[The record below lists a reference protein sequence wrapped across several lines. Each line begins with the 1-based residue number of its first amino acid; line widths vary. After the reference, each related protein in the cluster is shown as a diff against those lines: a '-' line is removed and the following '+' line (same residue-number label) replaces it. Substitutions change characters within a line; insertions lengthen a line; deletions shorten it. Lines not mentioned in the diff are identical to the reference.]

1 MGADWPSPGLATSC
15 LVQVAASVAAVQWDH
30 EKQKTR
36 QREQEE
42 QLREYVAHHLY
53 PYSPFYRRRFDAA
66 GIAPRSITGF
76 DDLAKIEPTRWSDV
90 TAAPVAFVL
99 RPTERAII
107 RFGERRLV
115 GAITRAKFR
124 GKVSQVNRDLIDPAY
139 KPIHWHFDGDVPVG
153 YSAEDLER
161 LCEAGRRVLQLAGLS
176 RDDAIVD
183 VTPPGPSLEFWQLVD
198 GARSAGLSAVHFG
211 SGVSGDRIAAAAPTV
226 LAGPP
231 DALSEALEALQAGGH
246 RIDGLRTLLV
256 LGALLDDPDRDALRH
271 AGEEVGEHGIE
282 VVLAWAPAGVRA
294 LWGECRGGRVFHTYP
309 DMEWLE
315 VLPDGEIAWT
325 SLAWHGTVFARLR
338 TGTSGVLDDVVCE
351 NCGRIGPRL
360 SVSTASTARRPAPTW
375 AMSGPALGAASGER
389 PPAAAVFGR
398 RPADEDEEEDE
409 AQALVPI
416 DTDALSVLDEHPG
429 VAAWQA
435 EYRRVDGV
443 DELIVFVAP
452 AGVDRLGPL
461 FRELDLTLSATQ
473 YVVQRPEQI
482 AERRRRDGAVVDH
495 R

>member
-1 MGADWPSPGLATSC
+1 
-15 LVQVAASVAAVQWDH
+15 VQVAASVAFVQWDH
-30 EKQKTR
+30 EKPKVR
-36 QREQEE
+36 LKEQEE
-42 QLREYVAHHLY
+42 VLREYLAHHLY

-66 GIAPRSITGF
+66 GIAPRNITSF
-76 DDLAKIEPTRWSDV
+76 DDLAKLEPTRWSDV
-90 TAAPVAFVL
+90 TSEPVAFVL

-153 YSAEDLER
+153 YSAEDVER
-161 LCEAGRRVLQLAGLS
+161 LCEAGRRILHLAGLT

-183 VTPPGPSLEFWQLVD
+183 VTPPGPSLEFWQLAD
-198 GARSAGLSAVHFG
+198 GARSAGLSAVHL
-211 SGVSGDRIAAAAPTV
+211 SPTVSGDRIAAAAPTV

-231 DALSEALEALQAGGH
+231 DALEMALEALQAGDH

-256 LGALLDDPDRDALRH
+256 LGSLLDETDRAALR
-271 AGEEVGEHGIE
+271 ALGQAVGEQGIE

-294 LWGECRGGRVFHTYP
+294 LWSECRGGRYFHTYP
-309 DMEWLE
+309 DFEWLE

-325 SLAWHGTVFARLR
+325 SLSWHGTAFARLR
-338 TGTSGVLDDVVCE
+338 TGVSGTVDDVACE
-351 NCGRIGPRL
+351 NCGRIGPRIT
-360 SVSTASTARRPAPTW
+360 VSSASTARRPTPTW
-375 AMSGPALGAASGER
+375 ALGGAGLEEAPRPTRPTPAD
-389 PPAAAVFGR
+389 AVFGR
-398 RPADEDEEEDE
+398 PPAIGDEEDEDEDE
-409 AQALVPI
+409 VAVLVPI
-416 DTDALSVLDEHPG
+416 DTDALAVLDEHPG

-435 EYRRVDGV
+435 EYRRVHGA

-482 AERRRRDGAVVDH
+482 AERRRRDGAIVDL

>member
-1 MGADWPSPGLATSC
+1 MAN
-15 LVQVAASVAAVQWDH
+15 VAVVQWDH
-30 EKQKTR
+30 EKPKTR
-36 QREQEE
+36 QKEQEE

-53 PYSPFYRRRFDAA
+53 PYSPYYRRRFDAA
-66 GIAPRSITGF
+66 GIAPRNITGF
-76 DDLAKIEPTRWSDV
+76 DDLAKLEPTRWSDV
-90 TAAPVAFVL
+90 SSEPVAFVL

-161 LCEAGRRVLQLAGLS
+161 LCEAGRRVLHLAGLT

-183 VTPPGPSLEFWQLVD
+183 VTPPGPSLEFWQLVH

-211 SGVSGDRIAAAAPTV
+211 AGVAADRIAGAAPTV

-231 DALSEALEALQAGGH
+231 DALGPTLDGLRAGNHKLE
-246 RIDGLRTLLV
+246 GLRTLLV
-256 LGALLDDPDRDALRH
+256 LGSLLDESDRSALRTL
-271 AGEEVGEHGIE
+271 GQEVGEHGLE

-294 LWGECRGGRVFHTYP
+294 LWAECRGGRFFHTYP
-309 DMEWLE
+309 DLEWLE
-315 VLPDGEIAWT
+315 VLPDGEVAWT
-325 SLAWHGTVFARLR
+325 SLSWHGTAFARLR
-338 TGTSGVLDDVVCE
+338 TGVSGTVDDVVCE

-360 SVSTASTARRPAPTW
+360 SVSSASTARRPSPTW
-375 AMSGPALGAASGER
+375 ALADAPAAVAPARGADAPAR
-389 PPAAAVFGR
+389 RADPAAAVFGR
-398 RPADEDEEEDE
+398 SAAEADGDEDEV
-409 AQALVPI
+409 QVLVPL
-416 DTDALSVLDEHPG
+416 DTDALGVLDEHPG

-435 EYRRVDGV
+435 EYRQVDGA

>member
-1 MGADWPSPGLATSC
+1 LAN
-15 LVQVAASVAAVQWDH
+15 VAVVQWDH
-30 EKQKTR
+30 EKPKVR
-36 QREQEE
+36 LKEQEE

-53 PYSPFYRRRFDAA
+53 PYSPAYRRRFDSA
-66 GIAPRSITGF
+66 GIAPRNITGF
-76 DDLAKIEPTRWSDV
+76 DDLTKLEPTRWSDV
-90 TAAPVAFVL
+90 TSEPVAFVL

-139 KPIHWHFDGDVPVG
+139 KPIHWHFDGDVPIG
-153 YSAEDLER
+153 YSAEDVER
-161 LCEAGRRVLQLAGLS
+161 LCEAGRRILHLAGLT

-198 GARSAGLSAVHFG
+198 GARSAGLSAVHF
-211 SGVSGDRIAAAAPTV
+211 SPEVSGDRIAAAAPTV

-231 DALSEALEALQAGGH
+231 DALEMALESLQAGNH
-246 RIDGLRTLLV
+246 RIQGLRTLLV
-256 LGALLDDPDRDALRH
+256 LGSLLDETDRNALRTL
-271 AGEEVGEHGIE
+271 GQEVGEQGIE
-282 VVLAWAPAGVRA
+282 VVVAWAPAGVRA
-294 LWGECRGGRVFHTYP
+294 LWSECRGGRYFHTYP
-309 DMEWLE
+309 DLEWLE

-338 TGTSGVLDDVVCE
+338 TGVSGTIDDVACE
-351 NCGRIGPRL
+351 NCGRIGPRIT
-360 SVSTASTARRPAPTW
+360 VSSASTARRPAPAW
-375 AMSGPALGAASGER
+375 ALGTGATAVPRAAR
-389 PPAAAVFGR
+389 PTAAEAVFGQ
-398 RPADEDEEEDE
+398 PPGLPEEEEDE
-409 AQALVPI
+409 VQVLVPL
-416 DTDALSVLDEHPG
+416 DLEALNVLDEHPG

-435 EYRRVDGV
+435 EYRRVEGV

-482 AERRRRDGAVVDH
+482 AERRRRDGAVVDL

>member
-1 MGADWPSPGLATSC
+1 
-15 LVQVAASVAAVQWDH
+15 VQWDQ
-30 EKQKTR
+30 EKPKAR

-66 GIAPRSITGF
+66 GIAPRTITGF
-76 DDLAKIEPTRWSDV
+76 HDLAKLEPTRWSDV
-90 TAAPVAFVL
+90 TSEPVAFVL

-139 KPIHWHFDGDVPVG
+139 KPIHWHFDGEVPVG
-153 YSAEDLER
+153 YSAEDVER
-161 LCEAGRRVLQLAGLS
+161 LCETGRRILQLAGLT

-183 VTPPGPSLEFWQLVD
+183 VTPAGPSLEFWQLVD

-231 DALSEALEALQAGGH
+231 DALEAALGALRAGNH

-256 LGALLDDPDRDALRH
+256 VGSLLDDPDRNALR
-271 AGEEVGEHGIE
+271 ALGQEVGEHGIE

-294 LWGECRGGRVFHTYP
+294 LWGECRGGHWFHTFP
-309 DMEWLE
+309 DLEWLE

-325 SLAWHGTVFARLR
+325 SLAWHGTALARLR
-338 TGTSGVLDDVVCE
+338 TGVSGALEDVTCE
-351 NCGRIGPRL
+351 NCGRTGPRL
-360 SVSTASTARRPAPTW
+360 SVSSASTARRPAPTW
-375 AMSGPALGAASGER
+375 AVSPPAAAPTPSAASVASPPAAVFGR
-389 PPAAAVFGR
+389 PPAAA
-398 RPADEDEEEDE
+398 DEEEDFDE
-409 AQALVPI
+409 VQVLVPL
-416 DTDALSVLDEHPG
+416 DTEALSVLDEHPG

-435 EYRRVDGV
+435 EYRRVNGV

-482 AERRRRDGAVVDH
+482 AERRRRDGAVLDY

>member
-1 MGADWPSPGLATSC
+1 MAN
-15 LVQVAASVAAVQWDH
+15 VAPVQWDH
-30 EKQKTR
+30 DKPKTR
-36 QREQEE
+36 LKEQEE

-53 PYSPFYRRRFDAA
+53 PYSPAYRRRFDAA

-76 DDLAKIEPTRWSDV
+76 DDLAKLEPTRWSDV
-90 TAAPVAFVL
+90 TSEPVAFVL

-124 GKVSQVNRDLIDPAY
+124 GKVSQVNRDLIDPAF
-139 KPIHWHFDGDVPVG
+139 KPIHWHFDGDVPIG
-153 YSAEDLER
+153 YSAEDVER
-161 LCEAGRRVLQLAGLS
+161 LCETGRRILHVAGLT

-211 SGVSGDRIAAAAPTV
+211 PGVAGDRIAAAAPTV

-231 DALSEALEALQAGGH
+231 DAVEAALEALRAGKH
-246 RIDGLRTLLV
+246 RIEGLATLLV
-256 LGALLDDPDRDALRH
+256 LGSLLDEAHRNALRSLGQ
-271 AGEEVGEHGIE
+271 AVGEQNLE
-282 VVLAWAPAGVRA
+282 VVVAWAPAGVRA
-294 LWGECRGGRVFHTYP
+294 LWSECRGGRYFHAYP
-309 DMEWLE
+309 DLEWLE
-315 VLPDGEIAWT
+315 LLPDGEIAWS
-325 SLAWHGTVFARLR
+325 SLSWHGSAFFRLR
-338 TGTSGVLDDVVCE
+338 TGVSGTVDDVTCE
-351 NCGRIGPRL
+351 NCGRTGPRIK
-360 SVSTASTARRPAPTW
+360 VSSASSARRPTPTW
-375 AMSGPALGAASGER
+375 AQSAGPSPATRLAGEAFGR
-389 PPAAAVFGR
+389 PPV
-398 RPADEDEEEDE
+398 DEIDEEEE
-409 AQALVPI
+409 AEEEEVEEARADVLVPL
-416 DTDALSVLDEHPG
+416 DTGVLAVLDEHPG

-435 EYRRVDGV
+435 EFRRVEGI

-461 FRELDLTLSATQ
+461 FRELDLALSATQ

-482 AERRRRDGAVVDH
+482 AERRRRDGAVVDN

>member
-1 MGADWPSPGLATSC
+1 
-15 LVQVAASVAAVQWDH
+15 VAPVQWDH
-30 EKQKTR
+30 EKPKTR
-36 QREQEE
+36 LKEQEE

-66 GIAPRSITGF
+66 GIAPRTITGF
-76 DDLAKIEPTRWSDV
+76 DDLAKLEPTRWSDV
-90 TAAPVAFVL
+90 TSEPVAFVL

-139 KPIHWHFDGDVPVG
+139 KPIHWHFDGDVPIG
-153 YSAEDLER
+153 YSAEDVER
-161 LCEAGRRVLQLAGLS
+161 LSEAGRRILHLAGLT

-183 VTPPGPSLEFWQLVD
+183 VTPAGPSLEFWQLAD
-198 GARSAGLSAVHFG
+198 GARSAGLSAVHI
-211 SGVSGDRIAAAAPTV
+211 SPEVAPDRIAAAAPTV

-231 DALSEALEALQAGGH
+231 DALETALEALQAEGH
-246 RIDGLRTLLV
+246 HIEGLGTLLV
-256 LGALLDDPDRDALRH
+256 LGSLLDESDRTALRTLGQ
-271 AGEEVGEHGIE
+271 AVGEQSLE
-282 VVLAWAPAGVRA
+282 VVVAWAPAGVRA
-294 LWGECRGGRVFHTYP
+294 LWSECRGGRYFHTYP
-309 DMEWLE
+309 DLEWLE
-315 VLPDGEIAWT
+315 VLPDGEIAWS
-325 SLAWHGTVFARLR
+325 SLSWHGTVFARLR
-338 TGTSGVLDDVVCE
+338 TGVTGTVDDVACE
-351 NCGRIGPRL
+351 NCGRIGPRIT
-360 SVSTASTARRPAPTW
+360 VSSASTAHRPMPSWAVGSGSGVAAAPRPARPAP
-375 AMSGPALGAASGER
+375 AE
-389 PPAAAVFGR
+389 AVFGR
-398 RPADEDEEEDE
+398 PPAVGEEEDE
-409 AQALVPI
+409 DDVAVLVPL
-416 DTDALSVLDEHPG
+416 DTDALAVLDEHPG

-435 EYRRVDGV
+435 EYRRVDGS

-482 AERRRRDGAVVDH
+482 AERRRRDGAVVDL

>member
-1 MGADWPSPGLATSC
+1 
-15 LVQVAASVAAVQWDH
+15 VQWDH
-30 EKQKTR
+30 DKPKTR
-36 QREQEE
+36 VKEQEE

-76 DDLAKIEPTRWSDV
+76 DDLAKLEPTRWNDV
-90 TAAPVAFVL
+90 TAEPVAFVL

-107 RFGERRLV
+107 RFGERKLV

-139 KPIHWHFDGDVPVG
+139 KPIHWHFDGEVPVG
-153 YSAEDLER
+153 YSAEDVDR
-161 LCEAGRRVLQLAGLS
+161 LSEAGRRVLHLAGLT

-183 VTPPGPSLEFWQLVD
+183 VTPPGPTLEFWQVVD
-198 GARSAGLSAVHFG
+198 GARSAGLSAVHLG
-211 SGVSGDRIAAAAPTV
+211 SGVAGDRIAAAAPTV

-231 DALSEALEALQAGGH
+231 EALEAALEALQAGSH

-256 LGALLDDPDRDALRH
+256 LGQLLDETDRKALR
-271 AGEEVGEHGIE
+271 ALGQSVGEADLD
-282 VVLAWAPAGVRA
+282 VVVAWAPAGVRA
-294 LWGECRGGRVFHTYP
+294 LWSECRGGRYFHTYP
-309 DMEWLE
+309 DLEWLE

-325 SLAWHGTVFARLR
+325 SLSWHGTVFFRLR
-338 TGTSGVLDDVVCE
+338 TGVSGTIDDVTCE
-351 NCGRIGPRL
+351 NCGRTGPRIT
-360 SVSTASTARRPAPTW
+360 VSSASSARRPSPDW
-375 AMSGPALGAASGER
+375 ALTGVGAAAATPGATR
-389 PPAAAVFGR
+389 PEPRPAETVFG
-398 RPADEDEEEDE
+398 PPPVEDEEEEAEDE
-409 AQALVPI
+409 VRVLVPL
-416 DTDALSVLDEHPG
+416 DTEALGVLDEHPG

-435 EYRRVDGV
+435 EYRRVDGT

-461 FRELDLTLSATQ
+461 FRELDLALSATQ

-482 AERRRRDGAVVDH
+482 AERRRRDGAIVDL

>member
-1 MGADWPSPGLATSC
+1 VT
-15 LVQVAASVAAVQWDH
+15 VVQWDH
-30 EKQKTR
+30 DKPKTR
-36 QREQEE
+36 LKEQEE

-53 PYSPFYRRRFDAA
+53 PYSPAYRRRFDSA
-66 GIAPRSITGF
+66 GIAPRNIAGF
-76 DDLAKIEPTRWSDV
+76 DDLAKLEPTRWSDV
-90 TAAPVAFVL
+90 TSEPVAFVL

-139 KPIHWHFDGDVPVG
+139 KPIHWHFDGDVPIG
-153 YSAEDLER
+153 YSAEDVER
-161 LCEAGRRVLQLAGLS
+161 LSETGRRILHVAGLT

-211 SGVSGDRIAAAAPTV
+211 PDAAGDRVAAAAPTV

-231 DALSEALEALQAGGH
+231 DALEAVLESLRAGKH
-246 RIDGLRTLLV
+246 RIEGLRTLLV
-256 LGALLDDPDRDALRH
+256 LGSLLDEADRKALKSL
-271 AGEEVGEHGIE
+271 GEKVGEPGLE
-282 VVLAWAPAGVRA
+282 VVVAWAPAGVRA
-294 LWGECRGGRVFHTYP
+294 LWSECRGGRYFHAYP
-309 DMEWLE
+309 DLEWLE
-315 VLPDGEIAWT
+315 VLPDGEIAWS
-325 SLAWHGTVFARLR
+325 SLSWHGTVFFRLR
-338 TGTSGVLDDVVCE
+338 TGVSGTVDDVTCE
-351 NCGRIGPRL
+351 NCGRTGPRIT
-360 SVSTASTARRPAPTW
+360 VSSASSARRPTPTW
-375 AMSGPALGAASGER
+375 AQSAGSAGAPAR
-389 PPAAAVFGR
+389 PAAEAVFGR
-398 RPADEDEEEDE
+398 PPVEEVEEEEEE
-409 AQALVPI
+409 AVAVAEEAAVLVPL
-416 DTDALSVLDEHPG
+416 DTEILSVLDEHPG

-435 EYRRVDGV
+435 EYRRIEGN

-461 FRELDLTLSATQ
+461 FRELDLALSATQ

-482 AERRRRDGAVVDH
+482 AERRRRDGAVVDN

>member
-1 MGADWPSPGLATSC
+1 M
-15 LVQVAASVAAVQWDH
+15 QWDH
-30 EKQKTR
+30 EKPKTR
-36 QREQEE
+36 LREQEE
-42 QLREYVAHHLY
+42 QLREYVIHHLY

-66 GIAPRSITGF
+66 KIAPRTITGF
-76 DDLAKIEPTRWSDV
+76 DDLAKLEPTRWSDV
-90 TAAPVAFVL
+90 SAEPVAFVL

-107 RFGERRLV
+107 RFGERKLV
-115 GAITRAKFR
+115 SAIARGKLR

-139 KPIHWHFDGDVPVG
+139 KPIHWHFDGDVPIG
-153 YSAEDLER
+153 YSAEDVER
-161 LCEAGRRVLQLAGLS
+161 LAETGRRILHLAGLT

-211 SGVSGDRIAAAAPTV
+211 AGVAPERIEAAAPTV

-231 DALSEALEALQAGGH
+231 DALQAALEGLRSGGG
-246 RIDGLRTLLV
+246 RLDGLRTVLV
-256 LGALLDDPDRDALRH
+256 LGSLLDEADRQALRSL
-271 AGEEVGEHGIE
+271 AQEVGEHGVE

-294 LWGECRGGRVFHTYP
+294 LWAECRGGRYFHTYP
-309 DMEWLE
+309 DFEWLE

-325 SLAWHGTVFARLR
+325 SLAWHGTVFSRLR
-338 TGTSGVLDDVVCE
+338 TGVSGTVDDVACE
-351 NCGRIGPRL
+351 SCGRIGPRITVL
-360 SVSTASTARRPAPTW
+360 GASTARRPTPAWAVAAPAFEPAGVGAPTPTS
-375 AMSGPALGAASGER
+375 AIFGR
-389 PPAAAVFGR
+389 PPTPVG
-398 RPADEDEEEDE
+398 EEEDE
-409 AQALVPI
+409 DEVQVLVPL
-416 DTDALSVLDEHPG
+416 DTDALGVLDEHPG

-435 EYRRVDGV
+435 EYRRVNGV

-461 FRELDLTLSATQ
+461 FRELDLTLTATQ

-482 AERRRRDGAVVDH
+482 AERRRRDGAIVDH

>member
-1 MGADWPSPGLATSC
+1 VRAVPAN
-15 LVQVAASVAAVQWDH
+15 VASVQWDH
-30 EKQKTR
+30 EKPKNR

-53 PYSPFYRRRFDAA
+53 PYSPFYRRRFDSA
-66 GIAPRSITGF
+66 GIAPRTISGF
-76 DDLAKIEPTRWSDV
+76 DDLAKLEPTRWSDV
-90 TAAPVAFVL
+90 TAEPIAFVL

-107 RFGERRLV
+107 RFGERRLIS
-115 GAITRAKFR
+115 AITRAKLR

-139 KPIHWHFDGDVPVG
+139 KPVHWHFDGDVPVG
-153 YSAEDLER
+153 YSMEDVER
-161 LCEAGRRVLQLAGLS
+161 LSEAGRRVLQLAGLS

-211 SGVSGDRIAAAAPTV
+211 PGVSADRIAAAAPTV

-231 DALSEALEALQAGGH
+231 DALGAALEALRAGNH
-246 RIDGLRTLLV
+246 RIEGLRTLLV
-256 LGALLDDPDRDALRH
+256 LGALLDDPDRTALRV
-271 AGEEVGEHGIE
+271 AGQQVGEHGME

-294 LWGECRGGRVFHTYP
+294 LWGECRGGKVFHTYP
-309 DMEWLE
+309 DLEWLE
-315 VLPDGEIAWT
+315 TLPDGEIAWT
-325 SLAWHGTVFARLR
+325 SLSWHGTVFARLR
-338 TGTSGVLDDVVCE
+338 TGVSGTLEDVTCE
-351 NCGRIGPRL
+351 NCGRTGPRL
-360 SVSTASTARRPAPTW
+360 SVSSASSARRPSPVWADSAP
-375 AMSGPALGAASGER
+375 AVVPSAPAKSAPASPGSMFGR
-389 PPAAAVFGR
+389 APAAA
-398 RPADEDEEEDE
+398 DDDEEDDDE
-409 AQALVPI
+409 VQVLVPL
-416 DTDALSVLDEHPG
+416 DVDALNVLDEHPG

-482 AERRRRDGAVVDH
+482 AERRRRDGAVVDQ

>member
-1 MGADWPSPGLATSC
+1 
-15 LVQVAASVAAVQWDH
+15 VQWDQ
-30 EKQKTR
+30 EKPKAR

-66 GIAPRSITGF
+66 KIAPRNITSF
-76 DDLAKIEPTRWSDV
+76 DDLAKLEPTRWSDV
-90 TAAPVAFVL
+90 TSEPVAFVL

-153 YSAEDLER
+153 YSAEDVER
-161 LCEAGRRVLQLAGLS
+161 LCEAGRRILHLAGLT

-183 VTPPGPSLEFWQLVD
+183 VTPAGPSLEFWQLVD

-211 SGVSGDRIAAAAPTV
+211 SGASGDRIAAAAPTV

-231 DALSEALEALQAGGH
+231 DALEAALGALRAGNH

-256 LGALLDDPDRDALRH
+256 LGALLDDTDRNALR
-271 AGEEVGEHGIE
+271 ALGQEVGEQGME

-294 LWGECRGGRVFHTYP
+294 LWGECRGGHWFHTYP
-309 DMEWLE
+309 DLEWLE

-325 SLAWHGTVFARLR
+325 SLAWHGTAFARLR
-338 TGTSGVLDDVVCE
+338 TGASGTIEDVTCE
-351 NCGRIGPRL
+351 NCGRTGPRL
-360 SVSTASTARRPAPTW
+360 SVSSASTARRPAPTW
-375 AMSGPALGAASGER
+375 ALSAPAGAPARSAAPAAS
-389 PPAAAVFGR
+389 PAAAVFGR
-398 RPADEDEEEDE
+398 PPAADEEEDDDE
-409 AQALVPI
+409 VQVLVPL
-416 DTDALSVLDEHPG
+416 DTDALAVLDEHPG

-435 EYRRVDGV
+435 EYRRVNGI

-482 AERRRRDGAVVDH
+482 AERRRRDGAILDY

>member
-1 MGADWPSPGLATSC
+1 LAN
-15 LVQVAASVAAVQWDH
+15 VAVVQWDH
-30 EKQKTR
+30 EKPKTR
-36 QREQEE
+36 QKEQEE

-66 GIAPRSITGF
+66 GIAPRNITGF
-76 DDLAKIEPTRWSDV
+76 DDLAKLEPTRWSDA
-90 TAAPVAFVL
+90 TSEPVAFVL

-139 KPIHWHFDGDVPVG
+139 KPVHWHFDGDVPVG
-153 YSAEDLER
+153 YSAEDVER
-161 LCEAGRRVLQLAGLS
+161 LCEAGRRVLHLAGLT
-176 RDDAIVD
+176 RDDAIVN

-211 SGVSGDRIAAAAPTV
+211 AGVAADRIAAAAPTV

-231 DALSEALEALQAGGH
+231 EVLAATLEELQDGKH
-246 RIDGLRTLLV
+246 KLDGLRTLLV
-256 LGALLDDPDRDALRH
+256 LGSLLDEADRTALR
-271 AGEEVGEHGIE
+271 ALGQEVGEHGLE

-294 LWGECRGGRVFHTYP
+294 LWAECRGGRSFHTYP
-309 DMEWLE
+309 DLEWLE

-325 SLAWHGTVFARLR
+325 SLSWHGTVFARLR
-338 TGTSGVLDDVVCE
+338 TGVSGTVDDVVCE
-351 NCGRIGPRL
+351 SCGRIGPRI
-360 SVSTASTARRPAPTW
+360 SVSSASTAHRPSPTW
-375 AMSGPALGAASGER
+375 ALAGPAMAPADRAAQAGR
-389 PPAAAVFGR
+389 RTDPAAAVFGR
-398 RPADEDEEEDE
+398 PPTEDDEDDDE
-409 AQALVPI
+409 VQVLVPL
-416 DTDALSVLDEHPG
+416 DTDALAVLDEHPG

-435 EYRRVDGV
+435 EYRRVDGA

-482 AERRRRDGAVVDH
+482 AERCRRDGAIVDK

>member
-1 MGADWPSPGLATSC
+1 
-15 LVQVAASVAAVQWDH
+15 VAAVQWDH
-30 EKQKTR
+30 EKPKARQK
-36 QREQEE
+36 EQEE
-42 QLREYVAHHLY
+42 QLREYIAHHLY

-66 GIAPRSITGF
+66 GIAPRNITGF
-76 DDLAKIEPTRWSDV
+76 EDLAKLEPTRWSDV
-90 TAAPVAFVL
+90 TSEPVAFVL

-124 GKVSQVNRDLIDPAY
+124 GKVSQVNRDLIDPAF

-153 YSAEDLER
+153 YSAEDVER
-161 LCEAGRRVLQLAGLS
+161 LCEAGRRVLHVAGLT
-176 RDDAIVD
+176 RDDAIVH
-183 VTPPGPSLEFWQLVD
+183 VTPPGPSLEYWQLVD

-211 SGVSGDRIAAAAPTV
+211 PNVSADRIAAAAPTV

-231 DALSEALEALQAGGH
+231 DALEAALEGLGAGQH
-246 RIDGLRTLLV
+246 RIEGLRTLLV
-256 LGALLDDPDRDALRH
+256 LGSLLDEADRNALRTLGQ
-271 AGEEVGEHGIE
+271 AVGEEGIE
-282 VVLAWAPAGVRA
+282 VVLAWAPAGVRS
-294 LWGECRGGRVFHTYP
+294 LWAECRGGRFFHTYP
-309 DMEWLE
+309 DLEWLE

-325 SLAWHGTVFARLR
+325 SLSWHGTVFARLR
-338 TGTSGVLDDVVCE
+338 TGATGTVDDVVCE
-351 NCGRIGPRL
+351 NCGRIGPRITVA
-360 SVSTASTARRPAPTW
+360 SASTARRPSPTW
-375 AMSGPALGAASGER
+375 ALAVGPAIAPADRAAAS
-389 PPAAAVFGR
+389 PAAAVFGR
-398 RPADEDEEEDE
+398 PPAEEDEDEDE
-409 AQALVPI
+409 VKVLVPL
-416 DTDALSVLDEHPG
+416 DVDALSVLDEHPG
-429 VAAWQA
+429 VANWQA

-473 YVVQRPEQI
+473 YVVQRAEQI

>member
-1 MGADWPSPGLATSC
+1 
-15 LVQVAASVAAVQWDH
+15 VALPANVAAVQWDQ
-30 EKQKTR
+30 EKPKNR

-42 QLREYVAHHLY
+42 QLREYVSHHLY

-66 GIAPRSITGF
+66 GIAPRNITGF
-76 DDLAKIEPTRWSDV
+76 DDLAKLEPTRWSDV
-90 TAAPVAFVL
+90 TSEPVAFVL

-107 RFGERRLV
+107 RFGERKLV

-124 GKVSQVNRDLIDPAY
+124 GKVSQVNRELIDPAY
-139 KPIHWHFDGDVPVG
+139 KPVHWHFDGDVPVG
-153 YSAEDLER
+153 YSAEDVER
-161 LCEAGRRVLQLAGLS
+161 LSEAGRRVLNLAGLS

-183 VTPPGPSLEFWQLVD
+183 VTPSGPSLEFWQLVD

-211 SGVSGDRIAAAAPTV
+211 PGVAGDRIAAAAPTV

-231 DALSEALEALQAGGH
+231 DALAAALEALRAGGH
-246 RIDGLRTLLV
+246 RIEGLRTLLV
-256 LGALLDDPDRDALRH
+256 LGSLLDDTERSALR
-271 AGEEVGEHGIE
+271 ALGQEVGEHGLE

-294 LWGECRGGRVFHTYP
+294 LWGECRGGKWFHTYP
-309 DMEWLE
+309 DFEWLE
-315 VLPDGEIAWT
+315 TLPDGEVAWT
-325 SLAWHGTVFARLR
+325 SLSWHGSAFARLR
-338 TGTSGVLDDVVCE
+338 TGVSGTLEDVTCE
-351 NCGRIGPRL
+351 NCGRTGPRL
-360 SVSTASTARRPAPTW
+360 SVSSASTARRPAPTW
-375 AMSGPALGAASGER
+375 ATSAQAPAPASVPAGAAAAAGAGTAAATSVFGR
-389 PPAAAVFGR
+389 PPAV
-398 RPADEDEEEDE
+398 DEDEDEDDDE
-409 AQALVPI
+409 VQVLVPL
-416 DTDALSVLDEHPG
+416 DVEALNVLDEHPG
-429 VAAWQA
+429 VATWQA

-482 AERRRRDGAVVDH
+482 AERRRRDGAILDH

>member
-1 MGADWPSPGLATSC
+1 M
-15 LVQVAASVAAVQWDH
+15 QWDH
-30 EKQKTR
+30 EKPKTR
-36 QREQEE
+36 QKEQEE

-66 GIAPRSITGF
+66 KIAPRNVAGF
-76 DDLAKIEPTRWSDV
+76 DDLAKLEPTRWSDV
-90 TAAPVAFVL
+90 TAEPVAFVL

-107 RFGERRLV
+107 RFGERKLV

-139 KPIHWHFDGDVPVG
+139 KPIHWHFDGDVPIG
-153 YSAEDLER
+153 YSAEDVER
-161 LCEAGRRVLQLAGLS
+161 LCEAGRRVLHLAGLT

-183 VTPPGPSLEFWQLVD
+183 VTPPGPTLEFWQLVD

-211 SGVSGDRIAAAAPTV
+211 SGVAGDRIEAAAPTV

-231 DALSEALEALQAGGH
+231 EALEATLEELRDGKH
-246 RIDGLRTLLV
+246 RLEGLRTLLV
-256 LGALLDDPDRDALRH
+256 LGALLDDTDRAALRSL
-271 AGEEVGEHGIE
+271 GEEVGEHGIE

-294 LWGECRGGRVFHTYP
+294 LWAECRGGRAFHTYP
-309 DMEWLE
+309 DLEWLE

-338 TGTSGVLDDVVCE
+338 TGVSGTLDDVVCE
-351 NCGRIGPRL
+351 NCGRIGPRI
-360 SVSTASTARRPAPTW
+360 SVASASTAQRPVPTW
-375 AMSGPALGAASGER
+375 ALAGA
-389 PPAAAVFGR
+389 PAATSAPAAGRRAEPAPVFGR
-398 RPADEDEEEDE
+398 PATVPDEDDDEDEVHV
-409 AQALVPI
+409 LVPI

-435 EYRRVDGV
+435 EYRRVDGA

-482 AERRRRDGAVVDH
+482 AERCRRDGAVVDL

>member
-1 MGADWPSPGLATSC
+1 MGALPAN
-15 LVQVAASVAAVQWDH
+15 VAAVQWDQ
-30 EKQKTR
+30 EKTKTR

-66 GIAPRSITGF
+66 GIAPRTITGF
-76 DDLAKIEPTRWSDV
+76 DDLAKLEPTRWSDV
-90 TAAPVAFVL
+90 TAEPVAFVL

-107 RFGERRLV
+107 RFGERKLV

-139 KPIHWHFDGDVPVG
+139 KPIHWHFDGDVPIG
-153 YSAEDLER
+153 YSAEDVER
-161 LCEAGRRVLQLAGLS
+161 LSETGRRILQLAGLS

-198 GARSAGLSAVHFG
+198 GARSAGLSAVHLG
-211 SGVSGDRIAAAAPTV
+211 PGVGGDRIAAAAPTV
-226 LAGPP
+226 LAGPL
-231 DALSEALEALQAGGH
+231 DALQAALEALQAGNH
-246 RIDGLRTLLV
+246 RIEGLRTLLV
-256 LGALLDDPDRDALRH
+256 LGSLLDDDHRNALRVL
-271 AGEEVGEHGIE
+271 GQQVGEHGME

-294 LWGECRGGRVFHTYP
+294 LWGECRGGKVFHTYP
-309 DMEWLE
+309 DLEWLE
-315 VLPDGEIAWT
+315 TLPDGEVAWT
-325 SLAWHGTVFARLR
+325 SLSWHGTVFARLR
-338 TGTSGVLDDVVCE
+338 TGVSGTVDDVTCE
-351 NCGRIGPRL
+351 NCGRTGPRL
-360 SVSTASTARRPAPTW
+360 SVTTASTAQRPGPTW
-375 AMSGPALGAASGER
+375 TVSAPAAMAPAARAVSGPPDS
-389 PPAAAVFGR
+389 VFGR
-398 RPADEDEEEDE
+398 APATPDEEAEGDDE
-409 AQALVPI
+409 VQVLVPL
-416 DTDALSVLDEHPG
+416 DTDALHVLDEHPG

-482 AERRRRDGAVVDH
+482 AERRRRDGAIVDD

>member
-1 MGADWPSPGLATSC
+1 
-15 LVQVAASVAAVQWDH
+15 VQWDH
-30 EKQKTR
+30 EKPKVR

-42 QLREYVAHHLY
+42 QLREYVGYHLY

-66 GIAPRSITGF
+66 GIGPKNITAFG
-76 DDLAKIEPTRWSDV
+76 DLAKLEPTRWSDV
-90 TAAPVAFVL
+90 TAEPVAFVL

-107 RFGERRLV
+107 RFGERKLV
-115 GAITRAKFR
+115 SAIGWAKAR
-124 GKVSQVNRDLIDPAY
+124 GKVSQVNRDVIDPAY
-139 KPIHWHFDGDVPVG
+139 KPVHWHFDGDVPVG

-161 LCEAGRRVLQLAGLS
+161 LAEAGRRILHLAGLT

-183 VTPPGPSLEFWQLVD
+183 VTPAGPSLEFWQLVD
-198 GARSAGLSAVHFG
+198 GARSAGLSAVHLG
-211 SGVSGDRIAAAAPTV
+211 AGVAPERIEAAAPTV

-231 DALSEALEALQAGGH
+231 DALQAALEGLGKGGH

-256 LGALLDDPDRDALRH
+256 LGTLLDDTDRAALR
-271 AGEEVGEHGIE
+271 ALGQQVGEADVE

-294 LWGECRGGRVFHTYP
+294 LWAECRGGRFFHTYP

-325 SLAWHGTVFARLR
+325 SLAWHGTVFFRLR
-338 TGTSGVLDDVVCE
+338 TGVSGTIDDVACE
-351 NCGRIGPRL
+351 NCGRIGPR
-360 SVSTASTARRPAPTW
+360 VTVTGASTASRPSPTW
-375 AMSGPALGAASGER
+375 ATTTRALEPAGGRTPATAMFGR
-389 PPAAAVFGR
+389 PPAVGSVD
-398 RPADEDEEEDE
+398 DEDEDE
-409 AQALVPI
+409 VHVLVPL
-416 DTDALSVLDEHPG
+416 DTDALAVLDEHPG

-482 AERRRRDGAVVDH
+482 AERCRRDGAILDH

>member
-1 MGADWPSPGLATSC
+1 M
-15 LVQVAASVAAVQWDH
+15 QWDH
-30 EKQKTR
+30 DKPKTR
-36 QREQEE
+36 LKEQEE

-66 GIAPRSITGF
+66 GIAPRNVTGF
-76 DDLAKIEPTRWSDV
+76 DDLAKLEPTRWSDV
-90 TAAPVAFVL
+90 TSEPVAFVL

-139 KPIHWHFDGDVPVG
+139 KPIHWHFDGDVPIG
-153 YSAEDLER
+153 YSAEDVER
-161 LCEAGRRVLQLAGLS
+161 LCETGRRVLHVAGLT

-183 VTPPGPSLEFWQLVD
+183 VTPAGPSLEFWQLVD
-198 GARSAGLSAVHFG
+198 GARSSGLSAVHFG
-211 SGVSGDRIAAAAPTV
+211 PEVAGERIAAAAPTV

-231 DALSEALEALQAGGH
+231 DALGSVLESLRAGKH
-246 RIDGLRTLLV
+246 HVEGLRTLLV
-256 LGALLDDPDRDALRH
+256 LGSLLDEADRKALRTL
-271 AGEEVGEHGIE
+271 GEAVGEQGLE
-282 VVLAWAPAGVRA
+282 VVVAWAPAGVRA
-294 LWGECRGGRVFHTYP
+294 LWSECRGGRYFHTYP
-309 DMEWLE
+309 DLEWLE

-325 SLAWHGTVFARLR
+325 SLSWHGTVFFRLR
-338 TGTSGVLDDVVCE
+338 TGVSGTIEDVACE
-351 NCGRIGPRL
+351 NCGRFGPRIT
-360 SVSTASTARRPAPTW
+360 VSSASSARRPSPTW
-375 AMSGPALGAASGER
+375 ALSTGVGTVPAER
-389 PPAAAVFGR
+389 PAAEGVFGR
-398 RPADEDEEEDE
+398 PRPEEIEEEEEEVE
-409 AQALVPI
+409 APFLEPLETEV
-416 DTDALSVLDEHPG
+416 LSVLDEHPG

-435 EYRRVDGV
+435 EYRRVDGT

-461 FRELDLTLSATQ
+461 FRELDLALSATQ

>member
-1 MGADWPSPGLATSC
+1 M
-15 LVQVAASVAAVQWDH
+15 QVAASVAAVQWDH
-30 EKQKTR
+30 EKPKVR

-53 PYSPFYRRRFDAA
+53 PYSPFYRRRFDSA
-66 GIAPRSITGF
+66 GIAPRNLDNF
-76 DDLAKIEPTRWSDV
+76 DDLAKLEPTRWSDV
-90 TAAPVAFVL
+90 SAEPVAFVL

-107 RFGERRLV
+107 RFGERKLV
-115 GAITRAKFR
+115 SAITRAKFR

-139 KPIHWHFDGDVPVG
+139 KPVHWHFDGDVPVG
-153 YSAEDLER
+153 YSAEDVER
-161 LCEAGRRVLQLAGLS
+161 LSEAGRRILHLAGLT

-183 VTPPGPSLEFWQLVD
+183 VTPAGPSLEFWQLAD

-211 SGVSGDRIAAAAPTV
+211 AGVAPERIEAAAPTV

-231 DALSEALEALQAGGH
+231 DAVQAALEGLQAGGH
-246 RIDGLRTLLV
+246 RLDGLRTLLV
-256 LGALLDDPDRDALRH
+256 LGTLLDDADRGALQ
-271 AGEEVGEHGIE
+271 ALGQAVGEADVE
-282 VVLAWAPAGVRA
+282 VVVAWAPAGVRA
-294 LWGECRGGRVFHTYP
+294 LWGECRGGRYFHTYP

-315 VLPDGEIAWT
+315 VLPDGEVAWT
-325 SLAWHGTVFARLR
+325 SLAWHGTVFFRLR
-338 TGTSGVLDDVVCE
+338 TGVSGTVDDVACE
-351 NCGRIGPRL
+351 NCGRIGPR
-360 SVSTASTARRPAPTW
+360 VTVAGASTASRPSPTW
-375 AMSGPALGAASGER
+375 ATAGPARE
-389 PPAAAVFGR
+389 PAAAGAPTPATAMFGR
-398 RPADEDEEEDE
+398 PSLTEAEEDDEEEVHV
-409 AQALVPI
+409 LVPL
-416 DTDALSVLDEHPG
+416 DTDALAVLDEHPG

-435 EYRRVDGV
+435 EYRRVAGI

-482 AERRRRDGAVVDH
+482 AERRRRDGAIVDH

>member
-1 MGADWPSPGLATSC
+1 
-15 LVQVAASVAAVQWDH
+15 VAPVQWDH
-30 EKQKTR
+30 EKPKNR
-36 QREQEE
+36 LREQEE

-53 PYSPFYRRRFDAA
+53 PYSPYYRRKFDGAS
-66 GIAPRSITGF
+66 IAPRNITSF
-76 DDLAKIEPTRWSDV
+76 DDLTKLEPTRWSDV
-90 TAAPVAFVL
+90 SAEPVAFVL

-107 RFGERRLV
+107 RFGERKLV
-115 GAITRAKFR
+115 SAITRAKFR

-153 YSAEDLER
+153 YSSEDVDR
-161 LCEAGRRVLQLAGLS
+161 LCEAGRRVLHLAGLT

-211 SGVSGDRIAAAAPTV
+211 SGVAGERIAAAAPTV

-231 DALSEALEALQAGGH
+231 DALEGALESLRAGGH
-246 RIDGLRTLLV
+246 HIDGLRTLLV
-256 LGALLDDPDRDALRH
+256 LGSLLDDADREALRKR
-271 AGEEVGEHGIE
+271 GQEVGEADLD
-282 VVLAWAPAGVRA
+282 VVLSWAPAGVRTM
-294 LWGECRGGRVFHTYP
+294 WGECRGGHYFHTFP
-309 DMEWLE
+309 DFEWLE
-315 VLPDGEIAWT
+315 VLPDGEVAWT
-325 SLAWHGTVFARLR
+325 SLVWHGTVFARLR
-338 TGTSGVLDDVVCE
+338 TGVSGTVEDVACE

-360 SVSTASTARRPAPTW
+360 SVSSASTARRPVATW
-375 AMSGPALGAASGER
+375 AVAGAVGAAPAAVSPGA
-389 PPAAAVFGR
+389 PAPAAAMFGR
-398 RPADEDEEEDE
+398 PPSGEDEEEE
-409 AQALVPI
+409 GEGEVQVLVPI
-416 DTDALSVLDEHPG
+416 DTDVLSVLDEHPG

-435 EYRRVDGV
+435 EYRRVDGI

-482 AERRRRDGAVVDH
+482 AERRRRDGAVVD
-495 R
+495 RR

>member
-1 MGADWPSPGLATSC
+1 
-15 LVQVAASVAAVQWDH
+15 VQWDH
-30 EKQKTR
+30 DKPKTR
-36 QREQEE
+36 LKEQEE

-53 PYSPFYRRRFDAA
+53 PYSPAYRRRFDAA
-66 GIAPRSITGF
+66 GIAPRNITGF
-76 DDLAKIEPTRWSDV
+76 DGLAKLEPTRWSDV
-90 TAAPVAFVL
+90 TSEPVAFVL

-139 KPIHWHFDGDVPVG
+139 KPIHWHFDGDVPIG
-153 YSAEDLER
+153 YSAEDVER
-161 LCEAGRRVLQLAGLS
+161 LSETGRRILHVAGLT

-211 SGVSGDRIAAAAPTV
+211 PDAAGDRVAAAAPTV

-231 DALSEALEALQAGGH
+231 DALEGVLESLRAGKH
-246 RIDGLRTLLV
+246 RIEGLRTLLV
-256 LGALLDDPDRDALRH
+256 LGSLLDEADRKALRTL
-271 AGEEVGEHGIE
+271 GEAVGEPGLE
-282 VVLAWAPAGVRA
+282 VVVAWAPAGVRA
-294 LWGECRGGRVFHTYP
+294 LWSECRGGRYFHAYP
-309 DMEWLE
+309 DLEWLE
-315 VLPDGEIAWT
+315 VLPDGEIAWS
-325 SLAWHGTVFARLR
+325 SLSWHGTVFFRLR
-338 TGTSGVLDDVVCE
+338 TGVSGTVDDVTCE
-351 NCGRIGPRL
+351 NCGRTGPRL
-360 SVSTASTARRPAPTW
+360 SVSSASSARRPTPTW
-375 AMSGPALGAASGER
+375 AQSAA
-389 PPAAAVFGR
+389 PAAGTRPAAESVFGR
-398 RPADEDEEEDE
+398 PSLEEAEEEVDE
-409 AQALVPI
+409 GEALVPL
-416 DTDALSVLDEHPG
+416 DTEVLSVLDEHPG

-435 EYRRVDGV
+435 EYRRVDGI

-461 FRELDLTLSATQ
+461 FRELDLALSATQ

-482 AERRRRDGAVVDH
+482 AERRRRDGAVVDK

>member
-1 MGADWPSPGLATSC
+1 MAG
-15 LVQVAASVAAVQWDH
+15 VQWDH
-30 EKQKTR
+30 EKPKTR
-36 QREQEE
+36 LKEQEE

-66 GIAPRSITGF
+66 RIAPRNVTSF
-76 DDLAKIEPTRWSDV
+76 DDLAKLEPTRWSDV
-90 TAAPVAFVL
+90 TSEPVAFVL

-153 YSAEDLER
+153 YSAEDVER
-161 LCEAGRRVLQLAGLS
+161 LCEVGRRILHLAGLT
-176 RDDAIVD
+176 RDDAIVH
-183 VTPPGPSLEFWQLVD
+183 VTPPGPSLEFWQLAE
-198 GARSAGLSAVHFG
+198 GARSAGLSAVHFSPDVG
-211 SGVSGDRIAAAAPTV
+211 GDRIAAAAPTV

-231 DALSEALEALQAGGH
+231 DALEAALESLRAEKY

-256 LGALLDDPDRDALRH
+256 LGSLLDETGRTALR
-271 AGEEVGEHGIE
+271 ALGQSVGEEGIE
-282 VVLAWAPAGVRA
+282 VVAAWAPAGVRS
-294 LWGECRGGRVFHTYP
+294 LWSECRGGRSFHTYP
-309 DMEWLE
+309 DLEWLE
-315 VLPDGEIAWT
+315 VLPDGEVAWT

-338 TGTSGVLDDVVCE
+338 TGMSGTVDDVVCE
-351 NCGRIGPRL
+351 NCGRIGPRIT
-360 SVSTASTARRPAPTW
+360 VSSASAARRPTPVW
-375 AMSGPALGAASGER
+375 ALGAGPAVAGTPR
-389 PPAAAVFGR
+389 PSVAPAAAVFG
-398 RPADEDEEEDE
+398 PPPVEEGEEEDE
-409 AQALVPI
+409 DEVKVLVPL
-416 DTDALSVLDEHPG
+416 DLAALTVLDEHPG

-435 EYRRVDGV
+435 EYRRVDGA

-482 AERRRRDGAVVDH
+482 AERRRRDGAVVDN

>member
-1 MGADWPSPGLATSC
+1 
-15 LVQVAASVAAVQWDH
+15 VAPVQWDH
-30 EKQKTR
+30 EKPKVR
-36 QREQEE
+36 LREQEE

-53 PYSPFYRRRFDAA
+53 PYSPAYRRKFDSA
-66 GIAPRSITGF
+66 GIAPRTITGF
-76 DDLAKIEPTRWSDV
+76 DDLAKLEPTRWSDV
-90 TAAPVAFVL
+90 TAEPVTYVL

-107 RFGERRLV
+107 RFGERKLV

-139 KPIHWHFDGDVPVG
+139 KPIHWHFDGDVPIG
-153 YSAEDLER
+153 YSAEDVER
-161 LCEAGRRVLQLAGLS
+161 LSEAGRRILHLAGLT

-183 VTPPGPSLEFWQLVD
+183 VTPPGPSLEFWQLAD

-211 SGVSGDRIAAAAPTV
+211 AGVAAERIEAAAPTV

-231 DALSEALEALQAGGH
+231 DALGAALDALRAGGH
-246 RIDGLRTLLV
+246 RVDGLSTILV
-256 LGALLDDPDRDALRH
+256 LGSLLDETDRQALRSL
-271 AGEEVGEHGIE
+271 GQEVGEPGLE

-294 LWGECRGGRVFHTYP
+294 LWAECRGGRFFHTYP

-338 TGTSGVLDDVVCE
+338 TGVSGTVDDVACE
-351 NCGRIGPRL
+351 NCGRIGPRIT
-360 SVSTASTARRPAPTW
+360 VSGASTARRPSPTW
-375 AMSGPALGAASGER
+375 ATAAPAFAPAAAGAPTPTSAMFGR
-389 PPAAAVFGR
+389 PPATAG
-398 RPADEDEEEDE
+398 EEEDE
-409 AQALVPI
+409 DEVQVLVPL
-416 DTDALSVLDEHPG
+416 DTEALGVLDEHPG

-435 EYRRVDGV
+435 EYRRVDGI